1 MNNSEIKFGKLIN
14 GTYLRP
20 KGTVEL
26 LNLLE
31 GLSAENKDEI
41 LKYISLLET
50 KYMKLESNI
59 LNLHEQLK
67 KVHIYSL

>member
-1 MNNSEIKFGKLIN
+1 MTDNEIQYGKLIN
-14 GTYLRP
+14 GTYLRI
-20 KGTVEL
+20 KGTIEL

-31 GLSAENKDEI
+31 GLPKDNKDEI
-41 LKYISLLET
+41 LRYISLLET

-59 LNLHEQLK
+59 INLHEQLK